1 MTRVMRQGG
10 GFVNPRPAPGFAIY
24 RAPGTIGRERNRS
37 SMDDRSLG
45 RGSAFEHDPIYV
57 TLARRIGW
65 IIGATIVCVLAA
77 GLWLATRPGIVTAS
91 ASILIER
98 AGPTNPIDLTV
109 EADIARSAAVLAPVL
124 SEPARAD
131 DWYRS
136 SPQPLLALRE
146 SLVVEPLGGGRLL
159 FKLTGPDEASSAAVL
174 ESVVARYRA
183 YHASREDQRVGQ
195 ALADAQERVERVR
208 NRVAEAEQDLARFDA
223 DHSSAGE
230 QTLSLLRERARVLGA
245 SLDSATV
252 SLRELNAEFD
262 AAVRRAMGL
271 GVIDNP
277 IRVDTLLDETPEPL
291 DDEST
296 LAARLRE
303 AQAAF
308 EQTLRIYLPAHPAV
322 VRQRTELSGLTLSHL
337 LLMRERMRL
346 GWLAQERA
354 RNDLAQVEQEA
365 ERIDA
370 MVQRRRTLSDTLM
383 TRIAERN
390 NAADEFARVQA
401 IALTERVKLTELQPV
416 MVDRTQPGNDR
427 QVTPVLAGAALT
439 GLIGGSMLAMLVQRS
454 RAGEWTRSRLSV
466 SEQTQTVV
474 DLPLLGVLPRVDH
487 ARAALSA
494 TYEPLGPMALGIA
507 HVREQLE
514 RRHGQIPSTL
524 TVLDVEEGGAA
535 SVAASN
541 LALTLAAQGR
551 RVLLIDACSA
561 SPVLDAVYG
570 LEPTP
575 GLGEVL
581 RAGSIDA
588 SVRRTE
594 SGVSVMPLGTAPADA
609 TTAFDS
615 PRFEWLLRSASSMF
629 DCVILAADSV
639 YPGDAGRVIASS
651 TQSTLLIATAGTTTQ
666 RTMSEARNALQLLG
680 ANVAGVAVCQ

>member
-1 MTRVMRQGG
+1 
-10 GFVNPRPAPGFAIY
+10 
-24 RAPGTIGRERNRS
+24 
-37 SMDDRSLG
+37 MDDRSLG

-77 GLWLATRPGIVTAS
+77 GLWLATRPGVVTAS

-98 AGPTNPIDLTV
+98 AGPTNPIDLDV

-146 SLVVEPLGGGRLL
+146 SLSVEPLGGGRLL
-159 FKLTGPDEASSAAVL
+159 FKLTGPDEASAAAVL

-277 IRVDTLLDETPEPL
+277 IRVDALLDETPEPL
-291 DDEST
+291 DDEAT

-303 AQAAF
+303 AQTAF

-354 RNDLAQVEQEA
+354 RSDLAQVEQEA

-370 MVQRRRTLSDTLM
+370 MVQRRRTFSDTLM

-390 NAADEFARVQA
+390 TAADEFARVQA

-454 RAGEWTRSRLSV
+454 RAGEWTRSRLAV

-487 ARAALSA
+487 ARAALAA

-514 RRHGQIPSTL
+514 RRHGQIPATL

-561 SPVLDAVYG
+561 SPLLDAVYG

-680 ANVAGVAVCQ
+680 ANVVGVAVCQ